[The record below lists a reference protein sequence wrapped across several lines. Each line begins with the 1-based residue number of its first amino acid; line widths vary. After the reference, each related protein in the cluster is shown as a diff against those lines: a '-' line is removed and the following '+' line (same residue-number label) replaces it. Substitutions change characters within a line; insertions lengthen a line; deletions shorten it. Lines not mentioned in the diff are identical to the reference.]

1 MSVLIDVTELY
12 ERLADAALVIADV
25 RFALGDPHRGRR
37 AFQQGHIPGA
47 VYFDLDQD
55 LAAPTGSH
63 GGRHPLPDVA
73 ALAGKLGRAGIGGGR
88 HVVVYDD
95 SGGMFAG
102 RLWWLLRYL
111 GFDAAQVLDGG
122 YSAWLE
128 ADFPTTAETAPRSAA
143 TFIPRP
149 RRELVVSMAEVRDRL
164 EDPSTLLVDARGPER
179 YRGESEPIDKKAG
192 HIPSALNK
200 PFAENL
206 ERGRFK
212 DPAALRERFRE
223 LEEADEII
231 VYCGSGVS
239 ATHNLIALEVAGL
252 KGAKLYAGS
261 WSDWSSYEENPVA
274 TGDESK
280 SPQRPQ

>member
-1 MSVLIDVTELY
+1 MLINVMELY

-25 RFALGDPHRGRR
+25 RFTLDDPRRGRR
-37 AFQQGHIPGA
+37 DFQKGHIPGA

-55 LAAPTGSH
+55 LAAPARMH

-73 ALAGKLGRAGIGGGR
+73 ALAGKLGRAGIGNGHR
-88 HVVVYDD
+88 VVVYDD

-111 GFDAAQVLDGG
+111 GFDAVQVLDGG

-128 ADFPTTAETAPRSAA
+128 ANLPTTAETAPRPAA

-149 RRELVVSMAEVRDRL
+149 RPELVVSMADVRDRL
-164 EDPSTLLVDARGPER
+164 EDPSTLLIDARGPER
-179 YRGESEPIDKKAG
+179 YRGEREPIDKKAG

-200 PFAENL
+200 PYAENL
-206 ERGRFK
+206 EHGRFK
-212 DPAALRERFRE
+212 DPAALRERFQE
-223 LEEADEII
+223 LEEAGEII

-239 ATHNLIALEVAGL
+239 ATHDLIALEVAGF
-252 KGAKLYAGS
+252 KGARLYVGS

-274 TGDESK
+274 TGEE
-280 SPQRPQ
+280 P